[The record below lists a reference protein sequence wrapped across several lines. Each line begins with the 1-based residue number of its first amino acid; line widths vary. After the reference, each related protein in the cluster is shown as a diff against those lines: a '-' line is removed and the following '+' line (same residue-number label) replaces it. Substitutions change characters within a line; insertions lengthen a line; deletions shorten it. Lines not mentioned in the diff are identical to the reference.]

1 MFFYL
6 FYLILS
12 PIFWVITFLL
22 SFFNEKIGKHFWG
35 GFGSINR
42 AINKIIIS
50 DTSKKVVVF
59 HAASAGEYEQL
70 KPILNRIDRDKIFIL
85 LTFFSPTI
93 FEKDNLMRLPG
104 SKCYGK
110 K

>member
-12 PIFWVITFLL
+12 PIFWVIIFLL

-50 DTSKKVVVF
+50 DTAKKVVIF

-70 KPILNRIDRDKIFIL
+70 KPILNRINRDKIFIL
-85 LTFFSPTI
+85 LTFFLQL
-93 FEKDNLMRLPG
+93 FLKKKNLQH
-104 SKCYGK
+104 
-110 K
+110 